1 MKKMKKTKTAKPGL
15 HLGLVLLAAA
25 LVGLASLSVSGARAA
40 DSDARLPVEETR
52 GWAVLADGRIKPLQT
67 FADETALVLTGRKG
81 LSGLSS
87 LEIFW
92 GYALSPEEFRERD
105 FIRVDSLDLKERLG
119 LDGDQRRF
127 SFSTLMASREFQ
139 ALVDQAMQRN
149 RADEELSRL
158 EDDVL
163 GVYTQLTRVAD
174 LMAGD
179 AIAIVPLPQEDGA
192 WRAPSQL
199 EDVEEPA
206 AQAVVEGFAN
216 LRAAYSQGDVEA
228 FRKASAELG
237 ASLRQLNPSLYP
249 PQSSLDRELFYRDLN
264 PFGKAWK
271 LYLAAFLLL
280 LMLGFSE
287 SRKVYFGGLA
297 LLLAGF
303 ALHSMGIGL
312 RWAIAGRAP
321 VSDMYESL
329 VFMGWGVVAFGLV
342 QEAAY
347 RRRFFSLT
355 ASLMGCLCLA
365 FAENLPIDS
374 GISPLVPVLAHTS
387 WLAVHVMTIMLAYSA
402 LALAMALAHVALVI
416 LLYRPHNKSQI
427 RSITLLLYNT
437 LQVGLLF
444 LAAGIICGAV
454 WANESW
460 GRYWGWDPKETW
472 SLITFFVYLAI
483 IHARFAGWL
492 REFGLAAAAILGFL
506 SVIMTYYGVNFILAS
521 GLHSYG
527 FAEGGQIYAYLF
539 ALLELGVV
547 AAAYARYRLVGRA
560 PAATPEVG

>member
-1 MKKMKKTKTAKPGL
+1 LGPLSTA
-15 HLGLVLLAAA
+15 
-25 LVGLASLSVSGARAA
+25 GARAA
-40 DSDARLPVEETR
+40 TAGPELPVEETR
-52 GWAVLADGRIKPLQT
+52 SWAVLTDGRVKPIQA
-67 FADETALVLTGRKG
+67 FADETALTLAGRKS

-87 LEIFW
+87 LDIFW
-92 GYALSPEEFRERD
+92 GYALDPDDFRERD
-105 FIRVDSLDLKERLG
+105 LIRVDSIDLKEQLG
-119 LDGDQRRF
+119 LDPDQRRF

-139 ALVDQAMQRN
+139 ALAAQARRKSQ
-149 RADEELSRL
+149 AEEELARL
-158 EDDVL
+158 ESDAL
-163 GVYTQLTRVAD
+163 GVYSKLVRVAD

-179 AIAIVPLPQEDGA
+179 ALTIVPLPDEDGRWSTPGKLA
-192 WRAPSQL
+192 DAES
-199 EDVEEPA
+199 PA
-206 AQAVVEGFAN
+206 ARAVFEEFMS
-216 LRAAYSQGDVEA
+216 LRAAFSQRDVEA
-228 FRKASAELG
+228 FRKASTELG
-237 ASLRQLNPSLYP
+237 LSLRQLNPSLYP
-249 PQSSLDRELFYRDLN
+249 AQSALDRELFYWDLN
-264 PFGKAWK
+264 AFGKAWK
-271 LYLAAFLLL
+271 LYLGAFLVLLL
-280 LMLGFSE
+280 LGFSD

-297 LLLAGF
+297 LLIAGF
-303 ALHSMGIGL
+303 AFHSVGIGL

-347 RRRFFSLT
+347 RRRFFSLA
-355 ASLMGCLCLA
+355 ASLMGSLCLA

-374 GISPLVPVLAHTS
+374 GINPLVPVLAHTS

-402 LALAMALAHVALVI
+402 LALAMALAHVALVYQ
-416 LLYRPHNKSQI
+416 LFLPDKRSQI
-427 RSITLLLYNT
+427 RTQSLLLYNT

-492 REFGLAAAAILGFL
+492 RDFGLAAAAILGFL

-527 FAEGGQIYAYLF
+527 FADGGQFYAYLF
-539 ALLELGVV
+539 ALVQLSVV
-547 AAAYARYRLVGRA
+547 AAAFFARRRIADKAQVA
-560 PAATPEVG
+560 SPEVA